1 MENFQ
6 IVWIFSGLS
15 GNFPDHPE
23 NIQPIRKLSKGSGN
37 FPVQFQGL
45 RAKTFR
51 VAMPPC
57 HPGFCASGHK
67 IPVLNIAKSIETLKF
82 VEFLKPSNKYQNL
95 GQSSVW
101 SCLVNGEKY
110 MYKNF
115 DKPMP
120 KFKEIH
126 NFNTFIL
133 PTLKSIRRYL
143 GLVFNKQAN
152 TKQKHSISI
161 ATALHQHNN
170 LTETA

>member
-1 MENFQ
+1 
-6 IVWIFSGLS
+6 
-15 GNFPDHPE
+15 
-23 NIQPIRKLSKGSGN
+23 
-37 FPVQFQGL
+37 
-45 RAKTFR
+45 
-51 VAMPPC
+51 
-57 HPGFCASGHK
+57 
-67 IPVLNIAKSIETLKF
+67 
-82 VEFLKPSNKYQNL
+82 
-95 GQSSVW
+95 
-101 SCLVNGEKY
+101 

-143 GLVFNKQAN
+143 GLVFNKQAI